1 MPQFRSTVALVL
13 CLPVLTIL
21 PVCIFLSMQ
30 HTVVRDQ
37 RSFVI
42 SKDLE
47 SELENYYYRNSL
59 DKLHDILETV
69 LETNESNPRA
79 AFEQVIA
86 LSSLLPKIRN
96 ISRIKTP
103 SPEAFRSYIAPVGL
117 PVIFTDML
125 DKQPLARW
133 SWDYV
138 KTRWGDHVFHNT
150 RQGNYSDSKT
160 TKSGKYFVN
169 RVSVRL
175 SDFIDIVT
183 GKKPPSKGEEG
194 LYITKQKV
202 IPREALE
209 TEFYYPPF
217 YPGSHRDCYL
227 EPTGWIGAPGTFT
240 QGHIDSKDNFVYQVI
255 GEKRWTIFS
264 PVDYKYLYYT
274 KGKGSLEW
282 SAVMENFEKP
292 NLKKFPLFSKAT
304 PITFTM
310 KPGEVLYL
318 PRGWTHFVEN
328 VTPALMINTWRYGP
342 AAITWF
348 WSEKNKKEIMRRCFQ

>member
-86 LSSLLPKIRN
+86 LSSLLPRIRN

-150 RQGNYSDSKT
+150 RQGNYSDTKT

-227 EPTGWIGAPGTFT
+227 EPTGW
-240 QGHIDSKDNFVYQVI
+240 
-255 GEKRWTIFS
+255 
-264 PVDYKYLYYT
+264 
-274 KGKGSLEW
+274 
-282 SAVMENFEKP
+282 
-292 NLKKFPLFSKAT
+292 
-304 PITFTM
+304 
-310 KPGEVLYL
+310 
-318 PRGWTHFVEN
+318 
-328 VTPALMINTWRYGP
+328 
-342 AAITWF
+342 
-348 WSEKNKKEIMRRCFQ
+348 